1 MIYKVLT
8 PLVTAERPYT
18 IGDEIEIADVNEAQ
32 RMIDAGIIERT
43 APAPRQET
51 VETADLQPE
60 GAETAVRARKVR
72 K

>member
-18 IGDEIEIADVNEAQ
+18 IGDEIEVADGDEAQ
-32 RMIDAGIIERT
+32 RMIDAGYVERI
-43 APAPRQET
+43 APAPRQEP

-60 GAETAVRARKVR
+60 GVEMAVRTKKARK
-72 K
+72 